1 MGKPTASWRGDK
13 RSASE
18 RGYTW
23 RWQKARNTFLRENPL
38 CVECRSEGRVTEA
51 QVVDHIV
58 PHRGD
63 QKLFWDRANW
73 QSLCK
78 LHHDSD
84 KQRLEKSGQTRTK
97 FTDDGRVIW

>member
-1 MGKPTASWRGDK
+1 MGS
-13 RSASE
+13 SHE

-23 RWQKARNTFLRENPL
+23 AWTKARNAYIARHPL
-38 CVECRSEGRVTEA
+38 CVFCAREGRDTLA
-51 QVVDHIV
+51 AVVDHIV

-63 QKLFWDRANW
+63 KALFWDVNNW

-84 KQRLEKSGQTRTK
+84 KKVMEVSKVALTK
-97 FTDDGRVIW
+97 FTDDGKVIW